1 MGRRKL
7 LSVMGAG
14 AGGQG
19 EWGDAWHL
27 RWSLETR
34 LKSPAS
40 SSLLSLVSKE
50 VSTHTRD
57 LRPRSAD
64 LARLGN
70 PPGCSWRLL
79 SLEAAPAGGSTRG
92 HAVPWDRDF
101 RVPPIGGRWRIQQ
114 GAHTRQVRGVPAS
127 ALDEHRALSCSR
139 FCRGRDVRC
148 QASSFILTFS
158 SVPPRKRGMGD
169 PLSTSGQQLSTLHVH
184 QSPWGKMR
192 EPGPTGS
199 LQFRGSGWPRACI
212 SDWVLGEAQTPH

>member
-1 MGRRKL
+1 MLQGSSQPKQTLSFKSRLAETPSQADSKKGRVTVKF
-7 LSVMGAG
+7 LSVLGAG

-19 EWGDAWHL
+19 EWGDAWYL

-70 PPGCSWRLL
+70 PPGCSWCLL

-114 GAHTRQVRGVPAS
+114 GAHTRQAWGCLFQPWMSTEPCPAPVS
-127 ALDEHRALSCSR
+127 VVDETS
-139 FCRGRDVRC
+139 DVR
-148 QASSFILTFS
+148 QVRSY
-158 SVPPRKRGMGD
+158 
-169 PLSTSGQQLSTLHVH
+169 
-184 QSPWGKMR
+184 
-192 EPGPTGS
+192 
-199 LQFRGSGWPRACI
+199 
-212 SDWVLGEAQTPH
+212 